1 MKKITSIL
9 ACLVISI
16 TVFGQKDVVTAYN
29 LNKEGKYM
37 AASEAIDRAT
47 TIEKASAKE
56 KTWRYRGDIYLNIA
70 RDSSLFVQKPTAI
83 ETAIESYKKAMELDS
98 RGSYHAEDQAGLQN
112 AQILANNYGAGYYQA
127 QEFKKAANMFDLS
140 TVVAGAFDRIDTLG
154 IFNTA
159 LCFEKAGMMDQA
171 IEKYL
176 RCGELNYQVPNV
188 YLFIANMQG
197 QAGDDNAALET
208 LREARKTYPREQSLI
223 IEELNIY
230 IKRGEFDLAKQNLEL
245 AAEQDPT
252 NELLWFSLGTVSDN
266 LNKLEDAEAAYLK
279 AIEIKPEYFDANYNL
294 GAMYFNQGVQKIK
307 LANEIP
313 PKENAKYNAMVEK
326 ANADFEKALPYLERA
341 FELDGEDQST
351 IKSLRD
357 IYARTGND
365 EGLLKMSKLLEGK

>member
-1 MKKITSIL
+1 MKKIVSVL
-9 ACLVISI
+9 AFVVISVS
-16 TVFGQKDVVTAYN
+16 VFGQKDVVTAYN
-29 LNKEGKYM
+29 LNKEGKFL
-37 AASEAIDRAT
+37 AAAEAIDRAIT
-47 TIEKASAKE
+47 NEKANFKE
-56 KTWRYRGDIYLNIA
+56 KTWRYRGDIYLNIT
-70 RDSSLFVQKPTAI
+70 RDSSLFVQKPNALMTS
-83 ETAIESYKKAMELDS
+83 IESYNKAMELDS
-98 RGSYHAEDQAGLQN
+98 KGSYHQEDQMGLQT
-112 AQILANNYGAGYYQA
+112 AQVLANNYGASFYQSDNF
-127 QEFKKAANMFDLS
+127 EKAAEMFDLS
-140 TVVAGAFDRIDTLG
+140 TLVAQSFGRIDTLG

-159 LCFEKAGMMDQA
+159 LCFEKAGMMDAA

-176 RCGELNYQVPNV
+176 KCGELNYQVPNV

-230 IKRGEFDLAKQNLEL
+230 IKRGEFDLAQQNLEL

-266 LNKLEDAEAAYLK
+266 LDKLDQAEAAYLK
-279 AIEIKPEYFDANYNL
+279 AIEVKPDYFDANYNL

-313 PKENAKYNAMVEK
+313 PRENAKYKAMVDK

-341 FELDGEDQST
+341 FDLDGQDQST

>member
-1 MKKITSIL
+1 MKKIVSVL
-9 ACLVISI
+9 AFVVISVS
-16 TVFGQKDVVTAYN
+16 VFGQKDVVTAYN
-29 LNKEGKYM
+29 LNKEGKYL
-37 AASEAIDRAT
+37 AAAEAIDRAIT
-47 TIEKASAKE
+47 SEKANFKE

-70 RDSSLFVQKPTAI
+70 RDSSLFSQKPNALMT
-83 ETAIESYKKAMELDS
+83 TIESYNKAMELDPK
-98 RGSYHAEDQAGLQN
+98 GTYHQEDQAGLQT
-112 AQILANNYGAGYYQA
+112 AQFLANNYGASFYQA
-127 QEFKKAANMFDLS
+127 ENYEKAAKMFDLS
-140 TVVAGAFDRIDTLG
+140 TVVAQSFGRIDTLG

-159 LCFEKAGMMDQA
+159 LCFEKAGMMEPA

-176 RCGELNYQVPNV
+176 KCGELNYQVPNV

-230 IKRGEFDLAKQNLEL
+230 IKRGEFDLAQQNLEL

-266 LNKLEDAEAAYLK
+266 LGKLEEAEAAYLK
-279 AIEIKPEYFDANYNL
+279 AVEVKPDYFDANYNL

-313 PKENAKYNAMVEK
+313 PRENAKYKAMVDK

-341 FELDGEDQST
+341 FELDGQDQST

>member
-37 AASEAIDRAT
+37 AAAEAIDRAT
-47 TIEKASAKE
+47 TNEKASVKE
-56 KTWRYRGDIYLNIA
+56 KTWRYRGDIYLNIV

-83 ETAIESYKKAMELDS
+83 GTAIESYKKAMELDS

-112 AQILANNYGAGYYQA
+112 AQILANNYGAGYYQS

-279 AIEIKPEYFDANYNL
+279 AIEINPEYFDANYNL
-294 GAMYFNQGVQKIK
+294 GAMYFNKGVQKIK

-313 PKENAKYNAMVEK
+313 PKENAKYNAMVDK

-341 FELDGEDQST
+341 FELDGQDQST